1 MERPMKT
8 IKLSRTY
15 NFFHDRG
22 ISEVR
27 LKEPTLD
34 DYVQLGEPVEV
45 QTGPGGERIVVEN
58 LPALKAY
65 LERCVDGIEPEH
77 LGMLGLADA
86 RALREALHGFF
97 RREASPKPP
106 GTPSSSTSAGVSPSS
121 AG

>member
-8 IKLSRTY
+8 IKLSRVYALHGTAL
-15 NFFHDRG
+15 
-22 ISEVR
+22 SELR

-34 DYVQLGEPVEV
+34 DYVELGEPVEV

-65 LERCVDGIEPEH
+65 LERCIDGIDPAN
-77 LGMLGLADA
+77 LGLLGLADA

-106 GTPSSSTSAGVSPSS
+106 ASASSSISAGASPSS